1 MNRQSADT
9 LTPAAPLMDCDVLP
23 HPSALKA
30 LESEWRHLSRECP
43 AARCSAEYDWC
54 RLHWEV
60 LASPQH
66 QLRVVV
72 LRDAGRPVLI
82 WPFVLRRK
90 KSLWRE
96 ARPLGS
102 LLTEYS
108 EPLMSETPN
117 SQALLSRALQALR
130 GHTDLIHL
138 SLVPE
143 DSVLGGFLASDKS
156 FIRQFS
162 LPVSRTDFGRPAD
175 WERYRASLDRP
186 ALREMERRLRRL
198 REEGPVQFEVPVEP
212 SRRAAVIDWI
222 LERKRAW
229 LSRTGKSSPW
239 LGTESFRRRLIAS
252 AECRD
257 DPAHLMVSTLSLN
270 GRLLSAKVSRRDRRR
285 LEFLITT
292 FDPEFG
298 RFGPSQILCG
308 EILKWACAHGLDA
321 DFRLG
326 DESYKEVWTNWR
338 GTCTTYEGAGSAWG
352 RGFLRLRSALARFR
366 HR

>member
-1 MNRQSADT
+1 MA
-9 LTPAAPLMDCDVLP
+9 CEVLSD
-23 HPSALKA
+23 PSDLPA
-30 LESEWRHLSRECP
+30 LESEWRRLSQECP
-43 AARCSAEYDWC
+43 AARGSAEYDWC
-54 RLHWEV
+54 HLHWKF
-60 LASPQH
+60 LTSPGDR
-66 QLRVVV
+66 LRIVV

-90 KSLWRE
+90 KGLWRE

-108 EPLMSETPN
+108 EPLMSEGLD
-117 SQALLSRALQALR
+117 SHALVSEALRSLR
-130 GHTDLIHL
+130 GHADLIHL
-138 SLVPE
+138 SLVP
-143 DSVLGGFLASDKS
+143 GGSDLARFLSSRSD
-156 FIRQFS
+156 FTAQFS
-162 LPVSRTDFGRPAD
+162 LPVSRAEFGRSAD

-186 ALREMERRLRRL
+186 ALREVERRLRRL
-198 REEGPVQFEVPVEP
+198 REKGDVQFEIQVTP
-212 SRRAAVIDWI
+212 SRRAAVVDWI
-222 LERKRAW
+222 LEQKRAW

-252 AECRD
+252 AECGD
-257 DPAHLMVSTLSLN
+257 DPAHLMVSTLTLD

-285 LEFLITT
+285 LEFLVTT

-298 RFGPSQILCG
+298 RFGPSQLLCG
-308 EILKWACAHGLDA
+308 EILKWACAQRLDA

-338 GTCTTYEGAGSAWG
+338 GTCTTYECAGSAWG
-352 RGFLRLRSALARFR
+352 RGFLRLRSMLARLR